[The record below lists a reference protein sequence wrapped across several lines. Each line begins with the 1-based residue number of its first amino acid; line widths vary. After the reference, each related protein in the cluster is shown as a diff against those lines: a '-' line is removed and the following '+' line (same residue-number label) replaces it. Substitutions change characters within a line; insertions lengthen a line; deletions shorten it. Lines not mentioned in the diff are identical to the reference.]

1 MEIPLIE
8 NFYKNQILEDLF
20 NEDSKLKD
28 FHNGL
33 SVDHI
38 DMDFIKKRDLDKN
51 QRNILFNVLNEQYIN
66 TELDI
71 PNDLK
76 LIKNKGTFTVTTGH
90 QLCVFGGPQYFIH
103 KIVSVLKLTDELRK
117 KFKDFNF
124 IPIFWMA
131 SEDHDFEEISQL
143 NIFNNKLS
151 IIQEDGVEVG
161 KINPVLFTPILNQLK
176 EIFQN
181 DNRFDHL
188 ETIFSNS
195 LKKNTWSEATRYW
208 IHRVFE
214 KENLVVLDADDKRL
228 KKIFQPIIQKEL
240 KEQFIYHSVK
250 NTNQLIKELGFDPK
264 IKPRELNLFYL
275 GDQKRTRIIFENNQF
290 KIGNRSY
297 KLEEIINELNKFPE
311 KFSPN
316 VLMRP
321 LYQEH
326 ILPNLIYVGGP
337 SELSYWLQ
345 LKESFSKSNLNFPIL
360 LLRDHFLWIDEKNMN
375 KWKDLGFSI
384 NDFSKNPDNLIKAY
398 FLNSQNLN
406 LDFSNET
413 DALEKL
419 SILLK
424 DKAIN
429 LDVTLIPSIDASIKA
444 MTNSVEKIK
453 NKLIQSLKRNES
465 QKVNQINKLSRL
477 VHENGKLRE
486 RSESFL
492 PSFLKS
498 PNDYIDKL
506 KKASDPENPCLKLII

>member
-1 MEIPLIE
+1 MEIPLLE

-20 NEDSKLKD
+20 KNNSKLKD
-28 FHNGL
+28 FHNGI
-33 SVDHI
+33 SIDHI
-38 DMDFIKKRDLDKN
+38 DIDFIKKRDLNEN
-51 QRNILFNVLNEQYIN
+51 QRNILFNVLSEQYLN

-103 KIVSVLKLTDELRK
+103 KIISILKLTEDLRNK
-117 KFKDFNF
+117 YTDFNF
-124 IPIFWMA
+124 LPIFWMA
-131 SEDHDFEEISQL
+131 SEDHDFEEISHL

-151 IIQEDGVEVG
+151 ISKEDGGGVG
-161 KINPVLFTPILNQLK
+161 KINPELFSPILNQLK
-176 EIFQN
+176 DIFKN

-188 ETIFSNS
+188 ETIFSNT

-240 KEQFIYHSVK
+240 EEQFIYDSVK
-250 NTNQLIKELGFDPK
+250 DTNHQIRGLGFDPK
-264 IKPRELNLFYL
+264 INPRELNLFYL
-275 GDQKRTRIIFENNQF
+275 GAQKRTRIIFENNQF
-290 KIGNRSY
+290 KIGYRSY

-321 LYQEH
+321 LYQEN

-337 SELSYWLQ
+337 SELTYWLQ
-345 LKESFSKSNLNFPIL
+345 LKESFSKSNLNYPIL
-360 LLRDHFLWIDEKNMN
+360 LLRDHFLWIEEKNIN
-375 KWKDLGFSI
+375 KWNDLGFSI
-384 NDFSKNPDNLIKAY
+384 KDFSKNPDNLIKSY

-406 LDFSNET
+406 LDFNNET
-413 DALEKL
+413 DVLEKL

-424 DKAIN
+424 EKAKS
-429 LDVTLIPSIDASIKA
+429 LDITLIPTIDAFIKS
-444 MTNSVEKIK
+444 MNNNIDKIK

-477 VHENGKLRE
+477 VHENGKLKE
-486 RSESFL
+486 RYESFI

-498 PNDYIDKL
+498 PDDYIHKL
-506 KKASDPENPCLKLII
+506 KKASNPEKPNLKIIN